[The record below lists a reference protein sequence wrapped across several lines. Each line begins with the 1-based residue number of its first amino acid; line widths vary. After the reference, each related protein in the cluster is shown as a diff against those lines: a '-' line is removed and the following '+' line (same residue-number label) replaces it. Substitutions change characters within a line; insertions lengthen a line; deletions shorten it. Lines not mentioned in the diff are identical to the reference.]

1 VPDTWRAR
9 PAEGQDMQHI
19 NILLFSTVALVASI
33 SGVQPARTDDLLRL
47 AIGQMEAWAQQPPI
61 LGQRAGIFK
70 KHGLVLDNLGTQ
82 GAGET
87 LQAVISGAADIG
99 IGIGTVGVMR
109 AFSKG
114 APVGIFGASFTGM
127 GDLFWYVKA
136 DSPIRRLA
144 DTTERNTIAYSTNG
158 ATSHSVVLAF
168 SAELGVKARPAATG
182 GLPATLT
189 QVMSGQIDIGW
200 AVPPF
205 GLREVE
211 DGKIRIVANGN
222 DATSMR
228 SQTVRVQTVNTNLLR
243 DRNPVLLRFVR
254 AYREALDWIFTD
266 PQAMKLYAAQNG
278 VPEHLV
284 KLTAEQFQTRPGMQF
299 DRISDID
306 AIMTDG
312 VKQKFLDAP
321 LTKDQLA
328 ELIRIPPPGS

>member
-1 VPDTWRAR
+1 MTRTRRLDRVAAAVVAALCCTCFCSSSARADDT
-9 PAEGQDMQHI
+9 
-19 NILLFSTVALVASI
+19 LKV
-33 SGVQPARTDDLLRL
+33 

-61 LGQRAGIFK
+61 LGQQAGIFK
-70 KHGLVLDNLGTQ
+70 KHGLVLENFGTQ

-87 LQAVISGAADIG
+87 LQTVISGAADIG

-114 APVGIFGASFTGM
+114 APVRIFGGSFTGM
-127 GDLFWYVKA
+127 GDISWYVRA

-168 SAELGVKARPAATG
+168 AAELGVKARPTATG

-200 AVPPF
+200 TVAPF
-205 GLREVE
+205 GLKEIE

-222 DATSMR
+222 DVASMR
-228 SQTVRVQTVNTNLLR
+228 GQTVRVQVVNLRLLSER
-243 DRNPVLLRFVR
+243 KDVLLRFVR

-266 PQAMKLYAAQNG
+266 PQAMQLYAAQNK
-278 VPEHLV
+278 VPGHLI
-284 KLTAEQFQTRPGMQF
+284 KQTAEQFQTRPGMQF
-299 DRISDID
+299 DTVSGVD
-306 AIMTDG
+306 AIMAEG
-312 VKQKFLDAP
+312 VKLKFLDAP
-321 LTKDQLA
+321 LSKAQLG
-328 ELIRIPPPGS
+328 ELIQIQPPGS

>member
-1 VPDTWRAR
+1 MTRAR
-9 PAEGQDMQHI
+9 RLDR
-19 NILLFSTVALVASI
+19 VAIVAVLCCAFLCGAS
-33 SGVQPARTDDLLRL
+33 ARADDTLKI

-61 LGQRAGIFK
+61 LGQQAGIFK
-70 KHGLVLDNLGTQ
+70 KHGLVLENFGTQ

-114 APVGIFGASFTGM
+114 APVRIFGGSFTGM
-127 GDLFWYVKA
+127 GDISWYVRT

-168 SAELGVKARPAATG
+168 AAELGVKARPTATG

-200 AVPPF
+200 TVAPF
-205 GLREVE
+205 GLREIE

-222 DATSMR
+222 DVAGMR
-228 SQTVRVQTVNTNLLR
+228 GQTVRVQVVNLRLLSER
-243 DRNPVLLRFVR
+243 KDVLLRFVR
-254 AYREALDWIFTD
+254 AYREALDWTFTD
-266 PQAMKLYAAQNG
+266 PQAMQLYAAQNR
-278 VPEHLV
+278 VPEILIRQ
-284 KLTAEQFQTRPGMQF
+284 TAEQFQTREGTQF
-299 DRISDID
+299 DTVAGVD
-306 AIMTDG
+306 AIMADG
-312 VKQKFLDAP
+312 VKLKFLDAP
-321 LTKDQLA
+321 LSKAQLG
-328 ELIRIPPPGS
+328 ELIQIPPPGS